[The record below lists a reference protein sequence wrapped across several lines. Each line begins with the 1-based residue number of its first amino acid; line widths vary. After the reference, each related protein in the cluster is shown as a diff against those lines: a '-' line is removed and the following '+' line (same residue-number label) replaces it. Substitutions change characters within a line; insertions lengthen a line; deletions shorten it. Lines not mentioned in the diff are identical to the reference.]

1 MAAADGSAEL
11 ARALVRDQER
21 QRRMSVLRWSI
32 VLVALALGFGLVE
45 WLGWSEVSPGFIA
58 MLAGATGVGN
68 LVFFAITREE
78 HHS

>member
-21 QRRMSVLRWSI
+21 QRRMSALRWGI